1 MLEPPAPSI
10 WRISLPRGATA
21 VPIARAMV
29 RTAMQDLGATAD
41 RTTAQL
47 LTAEL
52 VTDALRH
59 TRDTDPIELV
69 VELRPSGCRI
79 EVHDGDPAL
88 VQGLGS
94 PLPPADLDV
103 PVLVG
108 APYDPAPGRAA
119 DGHGTAAGD
128 GTADGHGTAAG
139 HGTADDRRATDGHP
153 AADGHSAT
161 DGHPT
166 GDGHLPM
173 QRTEGEGPAGR
184 GEGVDGRDPAGQS
197 GEGHDATDDADG
209 YAATDADADM
219 DADADTDAHADMGV
233 DADMDGDADMDVD
246 ADTDAGTDTKTDRTH
261 DTHRIDGTTPS
272 RPGQGRDGR
281 GLLLV
286 RSLSSASGCRPTP
299 RGKAVWF
306 TLPERERPRRH

>member
-52 VTDALRH
+52 VTNALRH
-59 TRDTDPIELV
+59 ARDTDPIELV

-79 EVHDGDPAL
+79 EVRDGDPAL

-108 APYDPAPGRAA
+108 APSDSAPGRAA

-128 GTADGHGTAAG
+128 GTADGHGTADG
-139 HGTADDRRATDGHP
+139 RRAADGHP

-173 QRTEGEGPAGR
+173 QRTEGAGPAGR
-184 GEGVDGRDPAGQS
+184 GEGPDGRAPAGQS

-209 YAATDADADM
+209 YAATDADAGM
-219 DADADTDAHADMGV
+219 DVDVDVDVDT
-233 DADMDGDADMDVD
+233 DADMDAA
-246 ADTDAGTDTKTDRTH
+246 ADTDAGTDTGTKADRTH
-261 DTHRIDGTTPS
+261 DTHRIDGTAPS
-272 RPGQGRDGR
+272 CPDQGRDGR

>member
-29 RTAMQDLGATAD
+29 RTAMQDIRATAD

-52 VTDALRH
+52 VTNALRH

-108 APYDPAPGRAA
+108 APSDSAPCRAA
-119 DGHGTAAGD
+119 DGYGM
-128 GTADGHGTAAG
+128 ADGHDTAAG
-139 HGTADDRRATDGHP
+139 HDTADGRRATDGHSTP
-153 AADGHSAT
+153 DEYPER

-184 GEGVDGRDPAGQS
+184 GEGTDGIAPAGQS
-197 GEGHDATDDADG
+197 GEGHDATGDAEG
-209 YAATDADADM
+209 YADTDADADM
-219 DADADTDAHADMGV
+219 DADAD
-233 DADMDGDADMDVD
+233 ADMDADA
-246 ADTDAGTDTKTDRTH
+246 DAGTDTKTDRTH

-272 RPGQGRDGR
+272 CPEQGRDGR

>member
-29 RTAMQDLGATAD
+29 RTAMQDLRATAD

-52 VTDALRH
+52 VTNALRH

-69 VELRPSGCRI
+69 VELRPGGCRI
-79 EVHDGDPAL
+79 EVHDGDPVL
-88 VQGLGS
+88 VQELGS

-108 APYDPAPGRAA
+108 EPSDPAPGRAA
-119 DGHGTAAGD
+119 DGHGS
-128 GTADGHGTAAG
+128 ADGHGTTDG
-139 HGTADDRRATDGHP
+139 RRATDGHP
-153 AADGHSAT
+153 AADGHPEPDGRR
-161 DGHPT
+161 DGHST

-173 QRTEGEGPAGR
+173 QRTEDDGRGGR
-184 GEGVDGRDPAGQS
+184 GEDADSSAPAGQS
-197 GEGHDATDDADG
+197 GEGHDATDDAAG
-209 YAATDADADM
+209 YTDT
-219 DADADTDAHADMGV
+219 DADADTDATA
-233 DADMDGDADMDVD
+233 AA
-246 ADTDAGTDTKTDRTH
+246 ATATDTKTDRTH
-261 DTHRIDGTTPS
+261 ATYRIDGTTPS
-272 RPGQGRDGR
+272 CPEQGRDGR

-306 TLPERERPRRH
+306 TLPERERRRRH

>member
-29 RTAMQDLGATAD
+29 RTAMQDLRATAD

-52 VTDALRH
+52 VTNALRH
-59 TRDTDPIELV
+59 TRDTGSIELV
-69 VELRPSGCRI
+69 VELRPGGCRI
-79 EVHDGDPAL
+79 EVHDGDPVL

-94 PLPPADLDV
+94 PLPPADPDT

-108 APYDPAPGRAA
+108 APSEPAPCRAA
-119 DGHGTAAGD
+119 DNH

-139 HGTADDRRATDGHP
+139 HGTTDGHP
-153 AADGHSAT
+153 AADGHPVP

-173 QRTEGEGPAGR
+173 QRTEGDGPTRAR
-184 GEGVDGRDPAGQS
+184 
-197 GEGHDATDDADG
+197 
-209 YAATDADADM
+209 
-219 DADADTDAHADMGV
+219 
-233 DADMDGDADMDVD
+233 
-246 ADTDAGTDTKTDRTH
+246 
-261 DTHRIDGTTPS
+261 
-272 RPGQGRDGR
+272 
-281 GLLLV
+281 
-286 RSLSSASGCRPTP
+286 
-299 RGKAVWF
+299 
-306 TLPERERPRRH
+306 